1 MWTDDSILHL
11 VWFSVFIFRGIEFF
25 LLKCPHPPLL
35 DHHALPRT
43 SLACSIKSQ
52 FRKKLYLQKLVLF
65 RNNRLLLYVIS
76 YFQKYSKVFKHFAR
90 GHYIKYKPRSY
101 FRWVAC
107 HLFSQQTLFQLTDW
121 WKNSEIDTSR
131 PVLGELSISDF
142 DNFFSESI

>member
-52 FRKKLYLQKLVLF
+52 FRKKLYLQKLGCCCMYFHISKNIAKFLNISPEVITSSINLDLIFDELHVIFF
-65 RNNRLLLYVIS
+65 RNRL
-76 YFQKYSKVFKHFAR
+76 YFQ
-90 GHYIKYKPRSY
+90 
-101 FRWVAC
+101 
-107 HLFSQQTLFQLTDW
+107 LTTDW